1 MTPQSDQGEQEM
13 PELTMSKAIHLSR
26 RERQIMDII
35 YELSEVTAQEVMQ
48 RLPEPPSYSAVRAM
62 LRKLEDKG
70 HIMHKE
76 VGAKYVFYPVVDH
89 EQASKNAISR
99 LVKTFYDGSAAQ
111 AVNALLGMSFNDISR
126 EELEQIENSIATA
139 KEREQ
144 E

>member
-1 MTPQSDQGEQEM
+1 
-13 PELTMSKAIHLSR
+13 MSKAIHLSR

-35 YELSEVTAQEVMQ
+35 YEMTNVTAQQVME

-76 VGAKYVFYPVVDH
+76 EGAKYVYFPVVNH
-89 EQASKNAISR
+89 EQASRNAVSR

-111 AVNALLGMSFNDISR
+111 AVNALLGMSFNDMSK
-126 EELEQIENSIATA
+126 EELKQIEELIASA
-139 KEREQ
+139 KKQ
-144 E
+144 EEESK